1 MYFWDIQLK
10 NNNARTHARTH
21 DDEVEQVFGAQLGE
35 RTNCAHLVWFKPLC
49 VRARVVLLD
58 HTWADIYAY
67 ETRNVWRERTRDLS
81 LFFLIL
87 ITMSLS
93 VLAVALT
100 TGTYFVP
107 DPHA

>member
-1 MYFWDIQLK
+1 MQYS
-10 NNNARTHARTH
+10 NASTYN
-21 DDEVEQVFGAQLGE
+21 DEVEEVLGAQLGE
-35 RTNCAHLVWFKPLC
+35 RTDCAHLVRFKALC
-49 VRARVVLLD
+49 VRARVVLFD

-93 VLAVALT
+93 VLAVAHS